1 MNRMSILLLSLL
13 LTACGC
19 RYNGI
24 DTRDVLVSSSGAQAS
39 LAPNAASIDV
49 TDERINY
56 VR

>member
-1 MNRMSILLLSLL
+1 MNRISIILLSLL

-24 DTRDVLVSSSGAQAS
+24 DTREVLVSSSAAQVS
-39 LAPNAASIDV
+39 LEPNDASIDV

>member
-1 MNRMSILLLSLL
+1 MNRISILILSLL

-24 DTRDVLVSSSGAQAS
+24 DTREVLVSPSAAHAS
-39 LAPNAASIDV
+39 HDPNDASIDV

>member
-1 MNRMSILLLSLL
+1 MNRISIIILSLF

-24 DTRDVLVSSSGAQAS
+24 DTREV
-39 LAPNAASIDV
+39 LAPPPAARLLLEPNDASIDV